1 MKETRDQLTPT
12 MPTVFLQVFSNGRSP
27 EEARF
32 VEKELA
38 ARAACSVRAV
48 KVLEEDVPTSPA
60 LAHFAP
66 GDFAVGN
73 ATFIKQCLARAGV
86 PLPPAPDYPACLAPY
101 LHRKMWRA
109 TLGACG
115 EGSGGAPYYVK
126 PAEDIK
132 AFSGE
137 EATPAELAHLR
148 SRFPPDF
155 PVVCSE
161 KVDIACEY
169 RVYVARGVVKAVC
182 HCPHPGCEKTPLDEA
197 VAREAVATLEA
208 SGEALAGY
216 GIDFCV
222 VKKGG
227 GAHVTALMEVNDGTT
242 TGVYDGV
249 SHADY
254 TEMVEARWQQLL
266 GGGASGGGGGSGAG
280 VAGGGGSGE

>member
-1 MKETRDQLTPT
+1 
-12 MPTVFLQVFSNGRSP
+12 MPTAFLQVFSNGRSP

-38 ARAACSVRAV
+38 TRPAGSVRIV
-48 KVLEEDVPTSPA
+48 KVQEEDAPTCRELGS
-60 LAHFAP
+60 FSP

-73 ATFIKQCLARAGV
+73 ATFIKKCLARAGV

-109 TLGACG
+109 TLGACAA
-115 EGSGGAPYYVK
+115 GSGGAPFYVK

-148 SRFPPDF
+148 SRFPADF

-161 KVDIACEY
+161 KVELACEY
-169 RVYVARGVVKAVC
+169 RCYVARGAVRAMC
-182 HCPHPGCEKTPLDEA
+182 HCPHPGCEKAPLDEA
-197 VAREAVATLEA
+197 VVREAVATLEA

-222 VKKGG
+222 IKKEG
-227 GAHVTALMEVNDGTT
+227 GALVTALMEVNDGTT

-249 SHADY
+249 SAADY

-266 GGGASGGGGGSGAG
+266 GGGASGGGGG
-280 VAGGGGSGE
+280 GGGAAAT